1 MASVLKVD
9 SITGVTTAGSISVTG
24 EGNSTTTNLQQ
35 GLAKAWLNINQTST
49 QAIRDSFN
57 VSSIADNGTGLTT
70 VTVSSAF
77 ANNDYL
83 ATIALRMQSGTSN
96 TGSSGGVNT
105 SDGSASITT
114 TAHQLCYIN
123 TGSTGDSDTP
133 YGGSSIHG
141 DLA

>member
-1 MASVLKVD
+1 MANGKIKADTLEHS
-9 SITGVTTAGSISVTG
+9 TAGSLDTQYVV
-24 EGNSTTTNLQQ
+24 Q
-35 GLAKAWLNINQTST
+35 GSAKAWLNINQTST

-133 YGGSSIHG
+133 YGGSSIQG

>member
-1 MASVLKVD
+1 MALGKIKADTLEHS
-9 SITGVTTAGSISVTG
+9 TAGSLDTQYVV
-24 EGNSTTTNLQQ
+24 Q
-35 GLAKAWLNINQTST
+35 GSAKAWLNINQTST

-133 YGGSSIHG
+133 YGGSSIQG

>member
-1 MASVLKVD
+1 MASELRVNTLKD
-9 SITGVTTAGSISVTG
+9 ASGANSIATSFVAGGS
-24 EGNSTTTNLQQ
+24 
-35 GLAKAWLNINQTST
+35 AKAWLNINQTST

-114 TAHQLCYIN
+114 TAHQLSYIN
-123 TGSTGDSDTP
+123 TGSTGDADTP

>member
-1 MASVLKVD
+1 MANGKIIADTLEHS
-9 SITGVTTAGSISVTG
+9 TAGSLDTQYVVNGS
-24 EGNSTTTNLQQ
+24 
-35 GLAKAWLNINQTST
+35 AKAWLNINQTST

-114 TAHQLCYIN
+114 TAHQLSYIN
-123 TGSTGDSDTP
+123 TGSTGDADTP

>member
-1 MASVLKVD
+1 MAGTIAADTLTHS
-9 SITGVTTAGSISVTG
+9 TAGSLGTQYVVNGS
-24 EGNSTTTNLQQ
+24 
-35 GLAKAWLNINQTST
+35 AKAWLNINQTST

-114 TAHQLCYIN
+114 TAHQLSYIN
-123 TGSTGDSDTP
+123 TGSTGDADTP

>member
-1 MASVLKVD
+1 MTSQLNVD
-9 SITGVTTAGSISVTG
+9 TIADKAGTGPV
-24 EGNSTTTNLQQ
+24 
-35 GLAKAWLNINQTST
+35 GLTKQHAAKAWLNIDQTST

-57 VSSIADNGTGLTT
+57 ISSIADNGTGLTT

-105 SDGSASITT
+105 SDGSSSITT

-123 TGSTGDSDTP
+123 TGSTGDADTP
-133 YGGSSIHG
+133 YGGSSILG

>member
-1 MASVLKVD
+1 MSTLKAD
-9 SITGVTTAGSISVTG
+9 TIQSTGGGAATLTKQHA
-24 EGNSTTTNLQQ
+24 
-35 GLAKAWLNINQTST
+35 AKAWLNINQTST
-49 QAIRDSFN
+49 QAIRESFN

-114 TAHQLCYIN
+114 TAHQLSYIN

>member
-1 MASVLKVD
+1 MALGKIKADTLEHS
-9 SITGVTTAGSISVTG
+9 TAGSLDTQYVVKGS
-24 EGNSTTTNLQQ
+24 
-35 GLAKAWLNINQTST
+35 AKAWLNINQTST
-49 QAIRDSFN
+49 QAIRESFN

-77 ANNDYL
+77 ANNEYL

-133 YGGSSIHG
+133 YGGSSIQG

>member
-1 MASVLKVD
+1 VN
-9 SITGVTTAGSISVTG
+9 GS
-24 EGNSTTTNLQQ
+24 
-35 GLAKAWLNINQTST
+35 AKAWLNINQTST
-49 QAIRDSFN
+49 QAIRESFN

-114 TAHQLCYIN
+114 TAHQLSYIN
-123 TGSTGDSDTP
+123 TGSTGDADTP
-133 YGGSSIHG
+133 YGGSSIQG

>member
-1 MASVLKVD
+1 MPSFGTLKAD
-9 SITGVTTAGSISVTG
+9 TLTHSTAGSL
-24 EGNSTTTNLQQ
+24 TTDYVVN
-35 GLAKAWLNINQTST
+35 GSAKAWLNINQTST
-49 QAIRDSFN
+49 QAIRESFN

-83 ATIALRMQSGTSN
+83 ATIALRMQAGTSN

-114 TAHQLCYIN
+114 TAHQLSYIN

-133 YGGSSIHG
+133 YGGSSIQG

>member
-1 MASVLKVD
+1 MALGKIKADTLEHS
-9 SITGVTTAGSISVTG
+9 TAGSLDTSYVVNG
-24 EGNSTTTNLQQ
+24 S
-35 GLAKAWLNINQTST
+35 AKAWLNINQTST

-114 TAHQLCYIN
+114 TAHQLSYIN
-123 TGSTGDSDTP
+123 TGSTGDADTP

>member
-1 MASVLKVD
+1 MPSFGTLKAD
-9 SITGVTTAGSISVTG
+9 TLTHSTAGSL
-24 EGNSTTTNLQQ
+24 TTDYVVN
-35 GLAKAWLNINQTST
+35 GSAKAWLNINQTST
-49 QAIRDSFN
+49 QAIRESFN

-114 TAHQLCYIN
+114 TAHQLSYIN

-133 YGGSSIHG
+133 YGGSSIQG

>member
-1 MASVLKVD
+1 MAFGTLKAD
-9 SITGVTTAGSISVTG
+9 TLTHSTAGSLD
-24 EGNSTTTNLQQ
+24 TNYVVN
-35 GLAKAWLNINQTST
+35 GSAKAWLNINQTST
-49 QAIRDSFN
+49 QAIRESFN

-114 TAHQLCYIN
+114 TAHQLSYIN

-133 YGGSSIHG
+133 YGGSSIQG
-141 DLA
+141 ELA

>member
-1 MASVLKVD
+1 MSTLKAD
-9 SITGVTTAGSISVTG
+9 TIQ
-24 EGNSTTTNLQQ
+24 STSGGAATLTKQQ
-35 GLAKAWLNINQTST
+35 AAKAWLNIDQTGT

-57 VSSIADNGTGLTT
+57 ISSIADNGAGLTT

-114 TAHQLCYIN
+114 TAHQLSYIN
-123 TGSTGDSDTP
+123 TGSTGDADTP

>member
-1 MASVLKVD
+1 MASELRVNTLKD
-9 SITGVTTAGSISVTG
+9 AAGNNSVAMSYVANG
-24 EGNSTTTNLQQ
+24 S
-35 GLAKAWLNINQTST
+35 AKAWLNINQTST

-57 VSSIADNGTGLTT
+57 ISSIADNGTGLTT

-83 ATIALRMQSGTSN
+83 ATIALRMQSGISN

-114 TAHQLCYIN
+114 TAHQLSYIN
-123 TGSTGDSDTP
+123 TGSTGDADTP

>member
-1 MASVLKVD
+1 MASELRVNTLKD
-9 SITGVTTAGSISVTG
+9 AAGNNSVAMEYVANG
-24 EGNSTTTNLQQ
+24 S
-35 GLAKAWLNINQTST
+35 AKAWLNINQTST

-57 VSSIADNGTGLTT
+57 ISSIADNGTGLTT

-83 ATIALRMQSGTSN
+83 ATIALRMQSGISN

-114 TAHQLCYIN
+114 TAHQLSYIN
-123 TGSTGDSDTP
+123 TGSTGDADTP

>member
-1 MASVLKVD
+1 MSTLKAD
-9 SITGVTTAGSISVTG
+9 TIQSTGGGAATLTKQHA
-24 EGNSTTTNLQQ
+24 
-35 GLAKAWLNINQTST
+35 AKAWLNIDQTST
-49 QAIRDSFN
+49 QAIRESFN

-77 ANNDYL
+77 ANNDYI
-83 ATIALRMQSGTSN
+83 ATIALRMHSGTSN

>member
-1 MASVLKVD
+1 MAGTIAADTLTHS
-9 SITGVTTAGSISVTG
+9 TAGSLGTQFVV
-24 EGNSTTTNLQQ
+24 Q
-35 GLAKAWLNINQTST
+35 GSAKAWLNINQTST

-114 TAHQLCYIN
+114 TAHQLSYIN
-123 TGSTGDSDTP
+123 TGSTGDADTP